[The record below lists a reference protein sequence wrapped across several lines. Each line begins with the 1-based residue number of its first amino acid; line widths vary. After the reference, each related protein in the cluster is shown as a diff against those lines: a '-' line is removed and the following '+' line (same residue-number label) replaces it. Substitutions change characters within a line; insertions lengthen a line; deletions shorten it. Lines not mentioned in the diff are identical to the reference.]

1 MMRKNQPEAV
11 ERADQKS
18 LNLKWLCI
26 LTKWFPVVFN
36 VIMALDSAGCAFRWW
51 HFSGYIYTLTGSCL
65 FFSVPVCAVC
75 SRIFG
80 LCKWHRILVWSMAS
94 ALILETLRAWNIIH
108 YAYVANERINV
119 YIWGVLFITAF
130 GLLTATI
137 IYAHERKG
145 RKQSKKSPFQVLDEN
160 RVWDVRHVSRAGLCR
175 FIKRDFLNAKNRTE
189 Q

>member
-1 MMRKNQPEAV
+1 MRKNQPEAV

-80 LCKWHRILVWSMAS
+80 LCRWHRILVWSMAS

-145 RKQSKKSPFQVLDEN
+145 RKPSKK
-160 RVWDVRHVSRAGLCR
+160 G
-175 FIKRDFLNAKNRTE
+175 NA
-189 Q
+189 